1 MNQTKGCLL
10 SKFSI
15 RIFILH
21 KASYFS
27 LSFLHLLNRIYDSS
41 LQIHWDHCLG
51 RKISPTRN
59 RLIRKTPPKNE
70 VLFVVELL
78 IRIGADGRNFF
89 KGDEKWWTLGL
100 FGVKGV
106 QPPDVRSW
114 YRMSMD
120 SDYPF
125 LQIGCLRSVNRW
137 NKPILRTS
145 YDHFLGHRT
154 VIYSSSWCSPCL
166 VRTEMERFGATG
178 SVKSLHNKE
187 HIRLRSISTS
197 QHV

>member
-1 MNQTKGCLL
+1 MLTKQVLNQDFHIAQSQL
-10 SKFSI
+10 
-15 RIFILH
+15 
-21 KASYFS
+21 FS

-59 RLIRKTPPKNE
+59 RLIRKTPPKTRSCSLWSCWF
-70 VLFVVELL
+70 VLVQMVGLLQGRWKVV
-78 IRIGADGRNFF
+78 D
-89 KGDEKWWTLGL
+89 LGL

-187 HIRLRSISTS
+187 HISFD
-197 QHV
+197 Q

>member
-15 RIFILH
+15 RISYCTAILV
-21 KASYFS
+21 YRFYTCWIGFMIMLFQDITNS
-27 LSFLHLLNRIYDSS
+27 LRSLL
-41 LQIHWDHCLG
+41 G
-51 RKISPTRN
+51 KEKPTRN
-59 RLIRKTPPKNE
+59 RLIQNTAFTRSCSLWSCWFVLVQMVGTSSGAMKNGGPSAN
-70 VLFVVELL
+70 
-78 IRIGADGRNFF
+78 R
-89 KGDEKWWTLGL
+89 
-100 FGVKGV
+100 VKGV
-106 QPPDVRSW
+106 KPRMSCW

-120 SDYPF
+120 FNYPF

-145 YDHFLGHRT
+145 YDHFLGHP
-154 VIYSSSWCSPCL
+154 SSWCSPCL